1 MNAKQ
6 IQSKS
11 MGVSIMNKLMIATI
25 LTVTTGMVVAQP
37 AFADY
42 DPVGSALIGGVA
54 GAVIGHAVGGRNGAY
69 VGAALGGVGGA
80 VIASNQRPYYGNS
93 YSEQRTVYERPA
105 YERPLQTTYYT
116 QPASVAYYPTTY
128 YQQREVA
135 YPVRQVA
142 YDGGGDYGYDRSW
155 HREWR
160 EHDGGD
166 HGWQGRDGD
175 NRDWHNR
182 SNYSY

>member
-1 MNAKQ
+1 
-6 IQSKS
+6 
-11 MGVSIMNKLMIATI
+11 MGVSIMKKLMIATI
-25 LTVTTGMVVAQP
+25 LTVTTGLAVVQP

-42 DPVGSALIGGVA
+42 DPLGSALIGGVA

-93 YSEQRTVYERPA
+93 YSEQRTVYERPVQTA
-105 YERPLQTTYYT
+105 YYAA
-116 QPASVAYYPTTY
+116 PAPVAYYPNTY

-142 YDGGGDYGYDRSW
+142 YYGAGDGDRGYNRGW
-155 HREWR
+155 HRDWR

-166 HGWQGRDGD
+166 RGWQGHDGY
-175 NRDWHNR
+175 NHDWHDR
-182 SNYSY
+182 GNYSY